1 MGMKQWSTPTK
12 LVVGGLAEVLG
23 LGFNVFGGACL
34 KSGFNDIVDNY
45 ASPFL
50 GGGNNTMNIGMQPQ
64 QQALPQQQMPMQ
76 TMQQEV
82 PNIQQPVTPSNKIV

>member
-50 GGGNNTMNIGMQPQ
+50 GGGNNVNNIGMQPV
-64 QQALPQQQMPMQ
+64 QQALPNQMQMP

-82 PNIQQPVTPSNKIV
+82 PNMQQQPVTPSNKII